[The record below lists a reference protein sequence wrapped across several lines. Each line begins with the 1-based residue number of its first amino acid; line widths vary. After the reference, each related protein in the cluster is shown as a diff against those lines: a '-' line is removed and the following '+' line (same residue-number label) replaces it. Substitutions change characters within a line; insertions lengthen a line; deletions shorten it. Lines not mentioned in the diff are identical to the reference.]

1 MSDSA
6 LVQELT
12 STRAALRQAIE
23 LGEKIQAR
31 NDAALELLREHDDD
45 VVVQLVIAALE
56 GKR

>member
-45 VVVQLVIAALE
+45 VVVQLIIAALE
-56 GKR
+56 GTP